1 MNNNIKIVMWDY
13 GGVLTE
19 SPIKNFTK
27 FENKFNYTSNTII
40 KINSHNKLDNAWA
53 KFEKN
58 IISLKEFSILF
69 KKEAKVFGIDNIDAY
84 ELLKCLD
91 VKLNIKMI
99 ELLQKVSKN
108 YISICLTNNFKYISS
123 NSFKNIK
130 KYFDHIFESSELAM
144 RKPEKKIYNYV
155 LKNLNAN
162 AEEILFIDDLGINLK
177 PARELGFHTYK
188 FTDTD
193 KTISYIKNM
202 LKI

>member
-19 SPIKNFTK
+19 SPIKNFNK
-27 FENKFNYTSNTII
+27 FENKFNYTLNSIVE
-40 KINSHNKLDNAWA
+40 INSYNKFENAWA

-58 IISLKEFSILF
+58 VISSQEFSKLF
-69 KKEAKVFGIDNIDAY
+69 KKEAKAFGITDIDTQ

-91 VKLNIKMI
+91 VKLNTKMI
-99 ELLQKVSKN
+99 NLLQEVSK
-108 YISICLTNNFKYISS
+108 YYTSICITNNFKYISS
-123 NSFKNIK
+123 NSFKSIK
-130 KYFDHIFESSELAM
+130 SYFNHIFESSNLAM

-155 LKNLNAN
+155 LKNLGVK

-177 PARELGFHTYK
+177 PARLLGFHTYK
-188 FTDTD
+188 FIDT
-193 KTISYIKNM
+193 KTTIDFVKNL